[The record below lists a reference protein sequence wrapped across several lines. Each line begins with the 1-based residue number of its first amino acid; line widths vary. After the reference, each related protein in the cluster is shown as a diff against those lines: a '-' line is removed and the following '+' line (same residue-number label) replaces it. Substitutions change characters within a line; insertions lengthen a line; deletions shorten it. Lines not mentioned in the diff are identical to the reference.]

1 MAVEVREDDGRQR
14 DDNKHQESQLSNLEE
29 EFHQEDEIEVD
40 ERQTKESFERNTS
53 KQEEE
58 QNEMKEEEE
67 EEEEEESV
75 GEDETKPENKEARD
89 DVEIAFRDVE
99 RETRKR
105 KEERET
111 IGSIEAATVINEQIL
126 TSSKSIGENEKNS
139 KQDSASSS
147 NVDNRTKQQLSNFD
161 YMTASPVDM
170 SCSSATI
177 GKLWSCLYSFTY
189 TYTVCLTV

>member
-58 QNEMKEEEE
+58 KNEMKE

-111 IGSIEAATVINEQIL
+111 IGSIEAATEINEQIL

-147 NVDNRTKQQLSNFD
+147 NVDNRKKQQLSNFD
-161 YMTASPVDM
+161 CMTASPVDM

-177 GKLWSCLYSFTY
+177 GKLSSLS
-189 TYTVCLTV
+189 L